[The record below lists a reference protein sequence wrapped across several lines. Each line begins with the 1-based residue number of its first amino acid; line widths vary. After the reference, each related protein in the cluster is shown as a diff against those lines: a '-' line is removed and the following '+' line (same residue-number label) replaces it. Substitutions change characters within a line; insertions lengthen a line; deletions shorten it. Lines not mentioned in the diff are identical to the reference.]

1 MTAEKNKESQAPML
15 VMLLFVIAVQILSFA
30 LMPSLIA
37 SDARAFQNP
46 ESPENP
52 IIYIVMVLV
61 FTAVLLLAI
70 RLRKGKVVGA
80 FILLSVATSIFFILA
95 SLIQPVI
102 ALVITVAVL
111 LLLRFY
117 PEWYIIDALG
127 IFICGG
133 ITALFGISMTT
144 MPALILLTVLAIYDA
159 ISVYKTKH
167 MVALAEGVINIK
179 APLLF
184 IVPKSRDYSFMREQ
198 TIGKGKGA
206 YFLGLGDAIIPTVLT
221 VSASWSLP
229 APGLLLGIN
238 IPALGAMAGTYLGF
252 LALMMTSREKP
263 QAGLPF
269 LNGGTIVGFLA
280 GCAIAGVSPI

>member
-1 MTAEKNKESQAPML
+1 MTSDKKKESQAPMF

-37 SDARAFQNP
+37 SGARAFQNP
-46 ESPENP
+46 QSPENP
-52 IIYIVMVLV
+52 IMYIILVLV

-70 RLRKGKVVGA
+70 RHKRGKLVGA
-80 FILLSVATSIFFILA
+80 FILLSVATSIFYILA

-102 ALVITVAVL
+102 ALVITLAVL
-111 LLLRFY
+111 LLLRYY
-117 PEWYIIDALG
+117 PEWYIIDILG

-144 MPALILLTVLAIYDA
+144 LPALILLIVLALYDA

-167 MVALAEGVINIK
+167 MVTLAEGVINIK

-184 IVPKSRDYSFMREQ
+184 VVPKSRDYSFRSEQ

-221 VSASWSLP
+221 ISASWSLP
-229 APGLLLGIN
+229 APGVLFGIN
-238 IPALGAMAGTYLGF
+238 IPALGALAGTYLGF
-252 LALMMTSREKP
+252 MALMMTSREKP

-269 LNGGTIVGFLA
+269 LNGGTIVGFLV
-280 GCAIAGVSPI
+280 GCAIAGVSPV